1 MLEVFYGQPVGS
13 PTRATLMTGRY
24 AVRTGV
30 YTIVRPGAAWGL
42 PLAERTLASALR
54 EAGFEPAICGKWH
67 LGEFQAGYQPTR
79 RGFDH
84 QYGQWFGAIDYFTHQ
99 RDGVVDW
106 HRDDQ
111 PSRDEGYA
119 THLLSPGKP
128 AA

>member
-13 PTRATLMTGRY
+13 PARATLMTGRY

-67 LGEFQAGYQPTR
+67 LGECEGEQVLVHGSKSTTQRKPMVAQRSRPGHIIRNFSEKLAGRGPPSMYQPEP
-79 RGFDH
+79 F
-84 QYGQWFGAIDYFTHQ
+84 
-99 RDGVVDW
+99 
-106 HRDDQ
+106 
-111 PSRDEGYA
+111 A
-119 THLLSPGKP
+119 T
-128 AA
+128 